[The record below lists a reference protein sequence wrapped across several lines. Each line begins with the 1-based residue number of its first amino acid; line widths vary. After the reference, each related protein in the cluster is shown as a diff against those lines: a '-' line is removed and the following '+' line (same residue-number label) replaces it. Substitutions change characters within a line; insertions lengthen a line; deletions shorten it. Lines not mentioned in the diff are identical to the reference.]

1 MPVKKHAHFEIR
13 NVVSRDALVAGA
25 EAFSCAYR
33 SGEGVLRGA
42 GALTEIIRSLRG
54 RRGVKKTAKNTP
66 RLLFYKER
74 FGGAR
79 QKLISAAPPQPHFTG
94 RCE

>member
-54 RRGVKKTAKNTP
+54 REGKKNGEKHTASSLLQRAFRGSEAKVNF
-66 RLLFYKER
+66 RR
-74 FGGAR
+74 
-79 QKLISAAPPQPHFTG
+79 AAAATLYGPL
-94 RCE
+94 

>member
-25 EAFSCAYR
+25 EASSCAYR

-42 GALTEIIRSLRG
+42 GALTEIIRSPRAG
-54 RRGVKKTAKNTP
+54 RRGGKNGEKHAASSLLQRAFRGSEAKVNF
-66 RLLFYKER
+66 RR
-74 FGGAR
+74 
-79 QKLISAAPPQPHFTG
+79 AAAASLYGPL
-94 RCE
+94 

>member
-42 GALTEIIRSLRG
+42 GALTEIITSLRG
-54 RRGVKKTAKNTP
+54 GRGEGNKRRKTRRVFSSTKSVSG
-66 RLLFYKER
+66 ER
-74 FGGAR
+74 G
-79 QKLISAAPPQPHFTG
+79 KS
-94 RCE
+94 